1 MWGEESL
8 FFVTKI
14 ARILKNFTSVY
25 FAGFF
30 LAKKKQESKK
40 KRKLFFSKGI
50 LKKKA

>member
-30 LAKKKQESKK
+30 LAKKENKKAKK
-40 KRKLFFSKGI
+40 KKTVFFQKVF
-50 LKKKA
+50 